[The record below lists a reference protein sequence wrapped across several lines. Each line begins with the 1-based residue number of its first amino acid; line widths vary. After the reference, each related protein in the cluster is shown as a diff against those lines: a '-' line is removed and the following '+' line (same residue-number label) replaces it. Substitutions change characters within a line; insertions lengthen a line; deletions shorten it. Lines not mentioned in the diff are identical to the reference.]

1 MIDQRVNMKNLTEDR
16 ILRIKLFGIFREK
29 LRSNNLIIP
38 INDNSISLKEL
49 RKNLEE
55 SYPSLFMNG
64 INFVFAVNKVIR
76 NDNVEVTP
84 HDEIAVIPPISGG

>member
-1 MIDQRVNMKNLTEDR
+1 MKNLTEDR

-38 INDNSISLKEL
+38 IIDNSISLKKL

-55 SYPSLFMNG
+55 SYPSLFMKG

>member
-1 MIDQRVNMKNLTEDR
+1 MKNFTEDR

-29 LRSNNLIIP
+29 LKSNNLIIR
-38 INDNSISLKEL
+38 INDNSISLKDL

-64 INFVFAVNKVIR
+64 IYFVFAVNKVIR

>member
-55 SYPSLFMNG
+55 SYPSLFMKG

>member
-1 MIDQRVNMKNLTEDR
+1 MKNLTEDR

-49 RKNLEE
+49 RKNLKEL
-55 SYPSLFMNG
+55 YPSLFMNG

-76 NDNVEVTP
+76 NDNEEVTP

>member
-1 MIDQRVNMKNLTEDR
+1 MKNLTEDR

-29 LRSNNLIIP
+29 LRSNNLIIR

-49 RKNLEE
+49 RKNLEVL
-55 SYPSLFMNG
+55 YPSLCMND
-64 INFVFAVNKVIR
+64 INFVFAVNNVIQ
-76 NDNVEVTP
+76 NENIEVTP